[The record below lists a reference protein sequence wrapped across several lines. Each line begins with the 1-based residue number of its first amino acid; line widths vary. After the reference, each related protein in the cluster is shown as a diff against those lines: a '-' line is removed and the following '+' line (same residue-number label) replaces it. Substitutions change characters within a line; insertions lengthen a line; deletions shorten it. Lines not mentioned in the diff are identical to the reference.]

1 MKRKHI
7 QNKVAESRIA
17 LSVTA
22 VYGLLVWLASGLIQ
36 QQLWLSFILFL
47 VSTYLIVELNNQ
59 NALIRIYSRMVSCSF
74 IMLTAMTAI
83 HIKDVGPFA
92 VQLSFIAFYSI
103 LFHTYQSRRS
113 TGWVFFAFCCISI
126 GSLFWVHELYFVPVL
141 WIILGTNLMAFS
153 CRSFLA
159 SILGLLMPYWFAAG
173 YEFYLGDIT
182 PLADH
187 FRQLGEFLP
196 VLPFYEHETP
206 LRFITITFVTVLG
219 ITGTIHFLRNSFKDK
234 IRTRM
239 LYEIFITLF
248 LCTLA
253 FLILQPQH
261 EAYLLLL
268 LIINVSL
275 LISHFIALTHTKIT
289 NIAFF
294 VIVAATLGLTF
305 LNLWMPSFTF

>member
-1 MKRKHI
+1 M
-7 QNKVAESRIA
+7 AESRIA
-17 LSVTA
+17 LPVTA
-22 VYGLLVWLASGLIQ
+22 VYGLLIWLAGGLVQ
-36 QQLWLSFILFL
+36 QQLWMSLILFL

-74 IMLTAMTAI
+74 IMLTVMAVSG
-83 HIKDVGPFA
+83 IKGTGPFA

-103 LFHTYQSRRS
+103 LFHTYQSRSS

-126 GSLFWVHELYFVPVL
+126 GSLFWVQELYFVPVL
-141 WIILGTNLMAFS
+141 WIILGANLMAFN

-173 YEFYLGDIT
+173 YELYLGDIT
-182 PLADH
+182 PLVGH
-187 FRQLGEFLP
+187 FRELGEFLP
-196 VLPFYEHETP
+196 VLPLYQHETS
-206 LRFITITFVTVLG
+206 LRFITIAFIAVLG
-219 ITGTIHFLRNSFKDK
+219 LTGTIHFLRNSFKDK

-248 LCTLA
+248 LCTLI

-294 VIVAATLGLTF
+294 VIIAAALGLTF